1 MASKDFVKRSLVLS
15 ESLADRLD
23 SVAESNSQSFASVVR
38 EALEHWLEHG
48 SETPVKSGAISV
60 VFTKEEIKLI
70 DKLCEFFSTEPSG
83 VIKQCWKEALPKLL
97 ETMQKHKEQIEAIT
111 KSI

>member
-1 MASKDFVKRSLVLS
+1 MSAKDFVKRSLVLNTLTA
-15 ESLADRLD
+15 ERLD
-23 SVAESNSQSFASVVR
+23 AVAESNGQSFASVVR

-48 SETPVKSGAISV
+48 NETPLRSGAISV
-60 VFTKEEIKLI
+60 VFTKEELKLI

-97 ETMQKHKEQIEAIT
+97 EAMQKHKEQIEAIT

>member
-1 MASKDFVKRSLVLS
+1 MASKEFVKRSLVLNA
-15 ESLADRLD
+15 SLAERLD
-23 SVAESNSQSFASVVR
+23 SVAEDKNQSFASVVR
-38 EALEHWLEHG
+38 EALEHWLAHG
-48 SETPVKSGAISV
+48 SEVPLKSGAISV
-60 VFTKEEIKLI
+60 VFTKEELKLI

-97 ETMQKHKEQIEAIT
+97 EAMQKHKEQIEAIT

>member
-1 MASKDFVKRSLVLS
+1 MSSKEFVKRSLVLS
-15 ESLADRLD
+15 SSIADRID
-23 SVAESNSQSFASVVR
+23 AIAEDKGQSFASVVR
-38 EALEHWLEHG
+38 EGLEHWLAHG
-48 SETPVKSGAISV
+48 TEVPIKSGSISV
-60 VFTKEEIKLI
+60 VFTKEELKLI

-97 ETMQKHKEQIEAIT
+97 ESMQKHKEQVEAIT

>member
-1 MASKDFVKRSLVLS
+1 MPAKDFVKRSLVLNTS
-15 ESLADRLD
+15 VAERLD
-23 SVAESNSQSFASVVR
+23 SVAESSGKSFASVVR

-48 SETPVKSGAISV
+48 HETPLRSGAISV
-60 VFTKEEIKLI
+60 VFTKEELKLI

-83 VIKQCWKEALPKLL
+83 VIKQCWKESLPRLL
-97 ETMQKHKEQIEAIT
+97 EAMQKHKEQIEAIT